1 MRAPSKMRN
10 MEKKYFLVAIDNYSA
25 WPDALFLHKPTT
37 KKVIEF
43 LKNYV
48 AQYGIPKQ
56 IRSDPGSVF
65 TSEEFKTFCRQFQI
79 KHVTCPVRDHRGNGK
94 IERLIRTL
102 NERLRTNRNIILKRD
117 KSGLSEILYALR
129 MGKKADGSS
138 PFEKLYGREPN
149 TVKSNIINKI
159 KNVSENDPKVEF
171 TQSDFEEEV
180 DSTILVRERTKGSKL
195 EGQYKRKI
203 GKVIKESAH
212 TITFLPKNS
221 KKEVV
226 YAKRDVAKASETKP
240 AEEQKAGCSKID
252 NETGE
257 LEESSDDETYKPPED
272 TEDEE
277 TVTTDNTSEE
287 METTATME
295 TADNQK
301 EAQPAEK
308 ANPPETTKI
317 QEMGSAAEGAT
328 KDEKSP
334 KKKAVQASVEWSNVK
349 RREPRKR
356 RPTERYGIDV
366 IMNVT
371 EEQAETEN

>member
-1 MRAPSKMRN
+1 M
-10 MEKKYFLVAIDNYSA
+10 
-25 WPDALFLHKPTT
+25 
-37 KKVIEF
+37 
-43 LKNYV
+43 
-48 AQYGIPKQ
+48 
-56 IRSDPGSVF
+56 
-65 TSEEFKTFCRQFQI
+65 
-79 KHVTCPVRDHRGNGK
+79 
-94 IERLIRTL
+94 
-102 NERLRTNRNIILKRD
+102 
-117 KSGLSEILYALR
+117 
-129 MGKKADGSS
+129 
-138 PFEKLYGREPN
+138 
-149 TVKSNIINKI
+149 
-159 KNVSENDPKVEF
+159 
-171 TQSDFEEEV
+171 
-180 DSTILVRERTKGSKL
+180 RERTKGSKL
-195 EGQYKRKI
+195 EGQYKRKT

-226 YAKRDVAKASETKP
+226 YVKRDVAKASETKL
-240 AEEQKAGCSKID
+240 AEEQKAGCSKIDNETGNEPGTSCD

>member
-1 MRAPSKMRN
+1 M
-10 MEKKYFLVAIDNYSA
+10 
-25 WPDALFLHKPTT
+25 
-37 KKVIEF
+37 
-43 LKNYV
+43 

-65 TSEEFKTFCRQFQI
+65 TSEEFETFCRQFQI

-129 MGKKADGSS
+129 MGKKADGKS

-195 EGQYKRKI
+195 KGQYKRKT

-221 KKEVV
+221 EKEVV
-226 YAKRDVAKASETKP
+226 YAKRDVAKASETKL
-240 AEEQKAGCSKID
+240 AEEQEAGCSKID

-257 LEESSDDETYKPPED
+257 LEESSDDETYKPPE
-272 TEDEE
+272 
-277 TVTTDNTSEE
+277 
-287 METTATME
+287 
-295 TADNQK
+295 
-301 EAQPAEK
+301 P
-308 ANPPETTKI
+308 
-317 QEMGSAAEGAT
+317 G
-328 KDEKSP
+328 
-334 KKKAVQASVEWSNVK
+334 
-349 RREPRKR
+349 
-356 RPTERYGIDV
+356 RY
-366 IMNVT
+366 
-371 EEQAETEN
+371 

>member
-1 MRAPSKMRN
+1 M
-10 MEKKYFLVAIDNYSA
+10 
-25 WPDALFLHKPTT
+25 
-37 KKVIEF
+37 
-43 LKNYV
+43 

-65 TSEEFKTFCRQFQI
+65 TSEEFKTFCRQFQMT
-79 KHVTCPVRDHRGNGK
+79 HVTCPVRDHRGNGK

-102 NERLRTNRNIILKRD
+102 NERLRNRNIILKRD

-149 TVKSNIINKI
+149 TVKKNIINKI

-203 GKVIKESAH
+203 GKVIEESAH

-226 YAKRDVAKASETKP
+226 YAKRDVAKASETKL
-240 AEEQKAGCSKID
+240 AEEQKAGCSKINNETGNEPGTSCN

-277 TVTTDNTSEE
+277 TV
-287 METTATME
+287 
-295 TADNQK
+295 
-301 EAQPAEK
+301 
-308 ANPPETTKI
+308 
-317 QEMGSAAEGAT
+317 
-328 KDEKSP
+328 
-334 KKKAVQASVEWSNVK
+334 
-349 RREPRKR
+349 
-356 RPTERYGIDV
+356 
-366 IMNVT
+366 
-371 EEQAETEN
+371 